1 MRVWKRKKS
10 EKGAKEKREGKGARK
25 IGGRALIGPALAAV
39 ALVLSIAF
47 LMPGGIVQGLYGKDV
62 SFLLLPAV
70 SALVLVLATEIMG
83 AVFGGALVP
92 RMRGALYILAA
103 GVFLCFLLL
112 TPPVPW
118 TIQPAAFPTLV
129 LSLIAACYVLAGH
142 LTRRLPVMRAVA
154 RSVALALAGLA
165 VWWLLSSVQPSWRG
179 IPLPVVF
186 LSGFAF
192 SAAVPLVSALA
203 HSKNPYLSVLGGWI
217 GRGVVHAFFLG
228 AFLALYFTW
237 LRLPASALLGA
248 WLPVTEWGAV
258 CLAASVGFWLLR
270 GAVKRSSKPVSYGAL
285 AKHLQ
290 VVKMREEA
298 EVVGTAELVRD
309 FVERGSKAGIL
320 VHVVS
325 AASASGA
332 PRERVTRAVEELADY
347 EDAPLPSIALRWEV
361 ERLARANREARRRVL
376 ENTIREIERL

>member
-1 MRVWKRKKS
+1 MRKGKKPK
-10 EKGAKEKREGKGARK
+10 ERGEARGAGK
-25 IGGRALIGPALAAV
+25 IGRRALIGPTLAAV

-47 LMPGGIVQGLYGKDV
+47 LMPGGVVQGIYGKDV

-70 SALVLVLATEIMG
+70 SALVLVLITEIMG
-83 AVFGGALVP
+83 AVFGGTFVP

-112 TPPVPW
+112 TPPMPR
-118 TIQPAAFPTLV
+118 TIQPAAIPTLL
-129 LSLIAACYVLAGH
+129 LSTIAACYVLVGH
-142 LTRRLPVMRAVA
+142 LTKRLPVMRAVA

-165 VWWLLSSVQPSWRG
+165 VWYLLSSTQPSWRG

-192 SAAVPLVSALA
+192 SAAVSLVSALA
-203 HSKNPYLSVLGGWI
+203 FSKNPYLSIFGGWI
-217 GRGVVHAFFLG
+217 GRGVVYAFFLG

-237 LRLPASALLGA
+237 LRLPASTMLGA
-248 WLPVTEWGAV
+248 WLPITEWGVV
-258 CLAASVGFWLLR
+258 CFATSIGFWLLR

-298 EVVGTAELVRD
+298 DVVGTAELVRD
-309 FVERGSKAGIL
+309 FVERGSKGGIL

-332 PRERVTRAVEELADY
+332 SRERVTRAVEELADY

-361 ERLARANREARRRVL
+361 ERLTRANREARRKVL
-376 ENTIREIERL
+376 ENTIKEIERL